1 MNYKGLTKMGISI
14 ACFALILTGSEQIK
28 ITLASENQ
36 SISIETAGAETVLAV
51 KTEMDDI
58 AKSAGAASVL
68 EDEQDTS
75 LWGYANLGIAN
86 VENHLNIRSIA
97 ADDGKLVG
105 KLARDAACEILGF
118 EDKWAHIKSGNVE
131 GYVAKEYL
139 VMGKSAADR
148 AREIVK
154 TMATVKTDTL
164 KVREQPNTDS
174 PVVTLVPNG
183 EELEVVNAKEDW
195 VEIQLDD
202 ETAYISAEF
211 VEVDEKL
218 DTAITMSELLYG
230 EGVSEVRVDLCQ
242 YAKEFIGNR
251 YVWGGTSLTKG
262 ADCSGFVLSVFK
274 KYGVSLP
281 HSSVAQAGYGSK
293 ISPSEAQPG
302 DLFFYA
308 KGGRINHVAIYI
320 GNGQVV
326 HASSPSTGIRIS
338 NAFYRT
344 PAAVRRILQ

>member
-1 MNYKGLTKMGISI
+1 MKYSILIKTGLCFCVGIGLLLSP
-14 ACFALILTGSEQIK
+14 ANQQGN
-28 ITLASENQ
+28 LAAQADSQ
-36 SISIETAGAETVLAV
+36 VTVTAGAETILDI
-51 KTEMDDI
+51 KPLTEDI
-58 AKSAGAASVL
+58 AISAGAASVL
-68 EDEQDTS
+68 EDEQSAT

-86 VENHLNIRSIA
+86 VENHLNIRSTT
-97 ADDGKLVG
+97 DDNGSLVG
-105 KLARDAACEILGF
+105 KLARDAACEILEF
-118 EDKWAHIKSGNVE
+118 EGKWAHIKSGNVE

-139 VMGKSAADR
+139 IMGKTAEER

-164 KVREQPNTDS
+164 KVREQPNTES
-174 PVVTLVPNG
+174 EIVTLVPNG
-183 EELEVVNAKEDW
+183 EELEVVKENEDW

-202 ETAYISAEF
+202 ETAFIAAEF
-211 VEVDEKL
+211 VEVDQKL

-230 EGVSEVRVDLCQ
+230 AGVSDVRVDLCQ

-262 ADCSGFVLSVFK
+262 ADCSGFVLSIYK
-274 KYGVSLP
+274 KYGISLP
-281 HSSVAQAGYGSK
+281 HSSGAQAGYGSK
-293 ISPSEAQPG
+293 VSPSEAQPG

-308 KGGRINHVAIYI
+308 KGGRINHVAIYV

-344 PAAVRRILQ
+344 PAAVRRILP

>member
-1 MNYKGLTKMGISI
+1 MNYNVLVKMGMI
-14 ACFALILTGSEQIK
+14 AVCMAAILTGTGREKASF
-28 ITLASENQ
+28 ASE
-36 SISIETAGAETVLAV
+36 SALLAMETAGVETVLDI
-51 KTEMDDI
+51 KTETDDI
-58 AKSAGAASVL
+58 TKSAGAASVL
-68 EDEQDTS
+68 EEVQSET

-86 VENHLNIRSIA
+86 VDNHLNIRSIA

-118 EDKWAHIKSGNVE
+118 DGKWAHIKSGNVE
-131 GYVAKEYL
+131 GYVSKEYL
-139 VMGKSAADR
+139 IMGKSAADR

-164 KVREQPNTDS
+164 KVREQPDTDS
-174 PVVTLVPNG
+174 AVVTLVPNG

-202 ETAYISAEF
+202 ETAFIAAEF

-230 EGVSEVRVDLCQ
+230 EGVSDVRVDLCQ

-251 YVWGGTSLTKG
+251 YVWGGTSLTNG

-281 HSSVAQAGYGSK
+281 HSSGAQAGYGTK
-293 ISPSEAQPG
+293 ISPSQAQPG